1 MTRGMDTSPPRPS
14 CAQPI
19 VALSLTSLRKRI
31 EIALLPD
38 EVRVVLQLMVS
49 PSANATAAGRKR
61 SWRAEPSIRDVYSY
75 NCDW

>member
-1 MTRGMDTSPPRPS
+1 
-14 CAQPI
+14 
-19 VALSLTSLRKRI
+19 LTSLRKRI

-61 SWRAEPSIRDVYSY
+61 SWRAEPSIREVYS
-75 NCDW
+75 